1 MCDAEGGYRKKKK
14 RNPTAK
20 FSNDQEAPF
29 RAHSRAKLDHSEE
42 LGAKCDAEKRGVRRS
57 GVVYPDGYVKHR
69 VCVCVSSR
77 CDTNRLSLL
86 RTVTFRRDALAPVA
100 QRGRFASS
108 PTHTLSAYKR
118 DFLPHPCFVSGT
130 FFPRRLHRL
139 EPVTNA
145 AAVVSGAAAAT
156 TSSRMLTCG
165 SRSVSNPEMRRHP
178 RRDVTSGSRWPG
190 RDPSIA
196 MTDVSYTEVTWVG
209 TR

>member
-1 MCDAEGGYRKKKK
+1 MIRSTNCVVRRRGRVERKKKK

-69 VCVCVSSR
+69 VCVCVSSG

-130 FFPRRLHRL
+130 FFS
-139 EPVTNA
+139 EETA
-145 AAVVSGAAAAT
+145 
-156 TSSRMLTCG
+156 SSRTCHQ
-165 SRSVSNPEMRRHP
+165 RRCCCLGCCCCHNF
-178 RRDVTSGSRWPG
+178 
-190 RDPSIA
+190 
-196 MTDVSYTEVTWVG
+196 VSYVNLWLAKRQQPGNATASSA
-209 TR
+209 